1 MKRYHPATCRRNS
14 KEWDMRK
21 LRGALVAVH
30 AAGAFVAVAPVPAH
44 ACSVD
49 GPVNLCILEE
59 PCMIAEDL
67 KPEKLGCYD

>member
-1 MKRYHPATCRRNS
+1 MKKFRIV
-14 KEWDMRK
+14 
-21 LRGALVAVH
+21 LVSGLAV
-30 AAGAFVAVAPVPAH
+30 GSLVTVAPGPAH

-49 GPVNLCILEE
+49 GPVNFCILEE

>member
-1 MKRYHPATCRRNS
+1 MKR
-14 KEWDMRK
+14 
-21 LRGALVAVH
+21 LRIVLVGGLAAGALVT
-30 AAGAFVAVAPVPAH
+30 AAPAPAH

-59 PCMIAEDL
+59 PCSIAEDI

>member
-1 MKRYHPATCRRNS
+1 MK
-14 KEWDMRK
+14 K
-21 LRGALVAVH
+21 LRITLATVLGAGALL
-30 AAGAFVAVAPVPAH
+30 AVAPAPAH

-49 GPVNLCILEE
+49 GPVNFCILEE

>member
-1 MKRYHPATCRRNS
+1 MS
-14 KEWDMRK
+14 K
-21 LRGALVAVH
+21 LRIALVAGL
-30 AAGAFVAVAPVPAH
+30 AGAALTTAAPPAS

-59 PCMIAEDL
+59 PCSIGEDL

>member
-1 MKRYHPATCRRNS
+1 
-14 KEWDMRK
+14 MRIV
-21 LRGALVAVH
+21 LVSGLAV
-30 AAGAFVAVAPVPAH
+30 GSLVTVAPSPAH

-67 KPEKLGCYD
+67 KPEKLGCHD